1 MGFIQNEHLK
11 QIGFILLIL
20 LLGILLFT
28 ELSPFIPALLGAITF
43 YVLCRRVMFYL
54 VEKRRWPRA
63 LAASMIML
71 LSFLIIL
78 LPFGLLFNMLASKAT
93 YAVSHYADMEASAK
107 QLNDR
112 LQQSTGLN
120 LLSPERMQQLQSKL
134 TVIIP
139 GLLGATLSS
148 ITSIVIMYFILYFM
162 FTCGRAMEAALYE
175 YIPLKDDNV
184 VRMGKEV
191 HTMVIAN
198 AVVIPLIAILQ
209 GAVAGLG
216 YWLLGVHQPVFWGVV
231 TAFASLLPVIG
242 AAAIYVP
249 LGIYVLASG
258 QTWFGVGLLAYGF
271 LVVGTVDNIFR
282 FMLAKRIGDVHPLIT
297 IFGVIIGLNL
307 FGFIGIVFGPLL
319 ISMFILLLKIYGN
332 EYAVKRRG
340 RPDAT
345 VQEAKT

>member
-1 MGFIQNEHLK
+1 MGLIQNEHLK
-11 QIGFILLIL
+11 QVGFIILIL

-28 ELSPFIPALLGAITF
+28 ELSPFIPALLGAVTF
-43 YVLCRRVMFYL
+43 YVLCRNVMFRL
-54 VEKRRWPRA
+54 VEKWRWPGP
-63 LAASMIML
+63 LAATLIML

-78 LPFGLLFNMLASKAT
+78 LPFGLLINMLASKAA
-93 YAVSHYADMEASAK
+93 YAINHYTDLADGVK
-107 QLNDR
+107 QLNGR
-112 LQQSTGLN
+112 LQQSSGLN
-120 LLSPERMQQLQSKL
+120 LLSPERLQQLQSKL
-134 TVIIP
+134 TVMLP
-139 GLLGATLSS
+139 NLLGATLSS
-148 ITSIVIMYFILYFM
+148 LTSIVIMYFILYFM
-162 FTCGRAMEAALYE
+162 LTCGRAMEAALYE
-175 YIPLKDDNV
+175 YIPLREENV

-216 YWLLGVHQPVFWGVV
+216 YWLLGVPQPVFWAVV

-242 AAAIYVP
+242 AAAVYVP
-249 LGIYVLASG
+249 IGIWVVASG
-258 QTWFGVGLLAYGF
+258 QTWHGMGLLLYGF

-282 FMLAKRIGDVHPLIT
+282 FVLAKRIGDVHPLIT

-340 RPDAT
+340 RPEEQ
-345 VQEAKT
+345 VVKQ